1 MATVVQWKAYDFC
14 NEEEPGLTTNFTA
27 QQLGGAGRED
37 FSPKL
42 SSSICK
48 PGILILNS
56 RVVLI
61 SSCTNDNYCC

>member
-14 NEEEPGLTTNFTA
+14 NEEELGLNTNFTA

-42 SSSICK
+42 SCSICK
-48 PGILILNS
+48 SGILMLNS
-56 RVVLI
+56 GVVVRL
-61 SSCTNDNYCC
+61 CG